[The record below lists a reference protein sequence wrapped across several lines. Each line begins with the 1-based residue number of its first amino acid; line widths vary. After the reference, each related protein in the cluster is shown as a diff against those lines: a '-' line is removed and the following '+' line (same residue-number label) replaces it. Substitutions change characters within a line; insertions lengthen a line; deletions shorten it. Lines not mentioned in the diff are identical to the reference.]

1 MFKALSYIKTSLC
14 CDDSLRVKSYQ
25 SHEFKFLAHRK
36 TKIRQYIR
44 RLKYSLMIK
53 QSPLPILIVLA
64 FTFVNSILW
73 IVSLAEMCKIK
84 HQSLP
89 FVADR
94 FWRLQLCKFG
104 HARLFL
110 WIQNGKTVKFS
121 YVNVFFKWANLG
133 LFCYYLGLFK
143 QR

>member
-84 HQSLP
+84 HQSL
-89 FVADR
+89 
-94 FWRLQLCKFG
+94 
-104 HARLFL
+104 
-110 WIQNGKTVKFS
+110 
-121 YVNVFFKWANLG
+121 
-133 LFCYYLGLFK
+133 LFCGRPVLAATALQVWACPPFPLDSK
-143 QR
+143 W